1 MKWNRPLAIF
11 SIVFI
16 AYATG
21 CTAKP
26 EETTYN
32 GISLRPPGATE
43 VNGALP
49 QNSIYLFENHNFGGK
64 VTRIENVT
72 SQPAGAAERVGG
84 TMPDSMTSL
93 KWDLPPGVVVVF
105 YENADGTGTQFP
117 IWGRGQLD
125 SVGKWS
131 FNDKVSRW
139 AWYSVGSRA
148 NSSTSL
154 ERAVMGP
161 DKARPTTSI
170 PRDTIELYTDREL
183 KGNLKS
189 ISPVT
194 GQSQLE
200 YHAVSPSDQVTSM
213 RWNLPEGVLV
223 VFYDN
228 VDGTGRQLAIWN
240 KGEFETVSPMNMNDK
255 ISSFAWYRLGEP
267 SSR

>member
-1 MKWNRPLAIF
+1 MKCLKPLALLALC
-11 SIVFI
+11 VI
-16 AYATG
+16 AYAAG
-21 CTAKP
+21 CAAKP
-26 EETTYN
+26 EETLGPS
-32 GISLRPPGATE
+32 GISLRPPGAIE
-43 VNGALP
+43 VQGALP
-49 QNSIYLFENHNFGGK
+49 QDSIYLFENHSFGGK
-64 VTRIENVT
+64 VTRVENVT
-72 SQPAGAAERVGG
+72 SQPPGLTERVG
-84 TMPDSMTSL
+84 DRADQMTSL
-93 KWDLPPGVVVVF
+93 KWDLSPGVVVIF

-125 SVGKWS
+125 SVSKWS

-139 AWYSVGSRA
+139 AWYSVGGRA

-154 ERAVMGP
+154 ERAMILP
-161 DKARPTTSI
+161 DKGRPTTSV
-170 PRDTIELYTDREL
+170 PRDTIELYTDRDL
-183 KGNLKS
+183 KGSLKS
-189 ISPVT
+189 ISPVSA
-194 GQSQLE
+194 QSQLE
-200 YHAVSPSDQVTSM
+200 YHAVNPSDQVTSM